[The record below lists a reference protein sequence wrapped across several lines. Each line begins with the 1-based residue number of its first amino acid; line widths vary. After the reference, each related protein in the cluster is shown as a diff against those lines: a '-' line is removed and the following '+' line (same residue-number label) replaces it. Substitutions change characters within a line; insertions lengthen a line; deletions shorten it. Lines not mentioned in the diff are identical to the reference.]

1 MTNKTTTPSPLLV
14 VGLDRKVRHLIGK
27 LLCKVAFHRYA
38 SKPILADLD
47 TYWMQG
53 GEECL
58 RCRARKISFNEAAML
73 AKFAYER
80 GKQRSETSFLAY
92 GNGVKKVVAL
102 YGKEHTHKL
111 VDDA

>member
-1 MTNKTTTPSPLLV
+1 MGLL
-14 VGLDRKVRHLIGK
+14 GK
-27 LLCKVAFHRYA
+27 LLCKVGFHCYA
-38 SKPILADLD
+38 GEPILASLD
-47 TYWMQG
+47 TYWMTG

-58 RCRARKISFNEAAML
+58 RCSAKRISFNEAAKL

-80 GKQRSETSFLAY
+80 GKQESETSFLAY
-92 GNGVKKVVAL
+92 GRGVKKVVAL